1 MKKIY
6 LISLSVLLLGATCA
20 APSLNNS
27 NNQNVPGTVNT
38 VTTVNTVETNGAEDI
53 SFTADTGIRMENASN
68 AGVKFD
74 QAGGITLL
82 YENRAGGGNNIATAT
97 GDSDWLEFGS
107 IQSRVNPDHFRAI
120 QLPDGTWRAYGFD
133 TTKGIEGTCLKSQS
147 SSDGVNFTPD
157 EGCRYELQPNDRGRM
172 GVYDLFSDSKG
183 GVVLLY
189 IGDLM
194 GVNNVR
200 RAYSTDNGW
209 TFAFDRGNVLG
220 DDTAGGGGRSYVDQK
235 TIKLSDG
242 SIYLVAMQM
251 GRIYAF
257 LSTDDGMT
265 FEAQGEILSP
275 DDFTAQ
281 GIHSLH
287 DPQIIQLPDGRLRI
301 YLAGSQGTP
310 EDTQW
315 VIVSATS
322 APVI

>member
-1 MKKIY
+1 MKKIF
-6 LISLSVLLLGATCA
+6 LVGASVLLLGATCQ
-20 APSLNNS
+20 APIISNA
-27 NNQNVPGTVNT
+27 NNQNILVTVNT
-38 VTTVNTVETNGAEDI
+38 VNAEDI
-53 SFTADTGIRMENASN
+53 VFVADEGIRMENGSN

-82 YENRAGGGNNIATAT
+82 YENRGIGGGNNTATAT
-97 GDSDWLEFGS
+97 QESDWLEFGEIKTKVS
-107 IQSRVNPDHFRAI
+107 ADHFRAI

-147 SSDGVNFTPD
+147 SSDGVSFTPD
-157 EGCRYELQPNDRGRM
+157 EGCRYELQAEDKGRM

-209 TFAFDRGNVLG
+209 TFTFDRGNVLG
-220 DDTAGGGGRSYVDQK
+220 DENAGGGGRSFVDQK
-235 TIKLSDG
+235 TIKLPDG

-251 GRIYAF
+251 GKIYGF
-257 LSTDDGMT
+257 LSTDDGET
-265 FEAQGEILSP
+265 FEQQGEILSAN
-275 DDFTAQ
+275 DFSDH

-287 DPQIIQLPDGRLRI
+287 DPQIIALPDGRLRI

-310 EDTQW
+310 QDEEW
-315 VIVSATS
+315 VILSATS
-322 APVI
+322 EPVI